1 MDAFGKDNHKE
12 RELIVEAKLLIMDS
26 SPLGRMEDSTRKIM
40 YTVCVTLIPALLVSV
55 WMFGWDAVR
64 VLLLSCV
71 FAVGFEALIARFSSH
86 KIDFMD
92 GSALLTGILL
102 AMNVPS
108 NAPWWMLL
116 IGALVAIGLG
126 KQVFGGLGQNIF
138 NPALVARVFL
148 LISFPVQMTSWP
160 RAGAFDGTT
169 SATPLGILKT
179 EGVGAIQNIPVAK
192 LAMGYVGGSLGE
204 ISAVAILL
212 GAAYL
217 FYKKYITWEIPVMFI
232 ATVFVFTGIFY
243 VINPAHYANPLFHI
257 FAGGLFLGAFYMATD
272 MVTSPLSKKGKIVF
286 GIGCGFFTALI
297 RLFGSYPE
305 GVSFAILF
313 MNAFVP
319 LLDRYFPEKKFGMV
333 KNG

>member
-1 MDAFGKDNHKE
+1 M
-12 RELIVEAKLLIMDS
+12 EANGVLIMDS
-26 SPLGRMEDSTRKIM
+26 SPLGRAGESTRKIM
-40 YTVCVTLIPALLVSV
+40 FTVCLTLVPALAVSV

-64 VLLLSCV
+64 VLALTAV
-71 FAVGFEALIARFSSH
+71 FTVGVEALIAKFSNT
-86 KIDFMD
+86 KIDYLD

-116 IGALVAIGLG
+116 IGAIVAVVIG

-148 LISFPVQMTSWP
+148 LISFPMQMTSWP
-160 RAGAFDGTT
+160 LPGAFDGTT
-169 SATPLGILKT
+169 GATPLGILKT
-179 EGVGAIQNIPVAK
+179 EGIGAIKTIGVGD
-192 LAMGYVGGSLGE
+192 LAMGHIGGSLGE
-204 ISAVAILL
+204 ISALALL
-212 GAAYL
+212 IGSLYL
-217 FYKKYITWEIPVMFI
+217 FYKKYITWEIPVVFI
-232 ATVFVFTGIFY
+232 GTVFVFTGAFY
-243 VINPAHYANPLFHI
+243 LINPAQYASPVFHI
-257 FAGGLFLGAFYMATD
+257 FTGGLFLGALYMATD
-272 MVTSPLSKKGKIVF
+272 MVTSPLSFKGKLLF
-286 GIGCGFFTALI
+286 GFGCGFFTALI

-319 LLDRYFPEKKFGMV
+319 LLDRYFPDKKFGMV